1 MTDFNLYINNSVTAQ
16 SNNPDI
22 IKRDANGNVVLYS
35 GQSDNQK
42 LLIETVKEQ
51 YTKRSVINALD
62 TQFRYFTFP
71 TRQVVEE
78 IVPNVDFG
86 LGSDDIAFARYI
98 PGTSYALPQVTA
110 AGPSG
115 IDFSVAEVGLQP
127 RENQYYITQQVAD
140 LNIPLRFRLRLAV
153 ENRGQISRSFYTA
166 FARTQPDGE
175 LIRNYTPGYV
185 NGDPDTTYFPTT
197 DILPGEQDSLDVDI
211 EIPRSEYDRG
221 TTFQVSVRADGS
233 GDELFVIPG
242 ASYWVISDATQNTDL
257 YGELNA

>member
-98 PGTSYALPQVTA
+98 PATSYSIPANSPI
-110 AGPSG
+110 GPSG
-115 IDFSVAEVGLQP
+115 IEFSISEVGLQP
-127 RENQYYITQQVAD
+127 QENKYYITQPVAD
-140 LNIPLRFRLRLAV
+140 LNVPLRFRLRLSV
-153 ENRGQISRSFYTA
+153 EHRGVGTRALYVA

-185 NGDPDTTYFPTT
+185 TNNPQSFFIESN
-197 DILPGEQDSLDVDI
+197 ILPGTTRALEVDI
-211 EIPRSEYDRG
+211 IIPRSEYDRG
-221 TTFQVSVRADGS
+221 TTFQVAAAADGA
-233 GDELFVIPG
+233 GTDLFVVPG

>member
-98 PGTSYALPQVTA
+98 PGTSYALPISTA
-110 AGPSG
+110 ASPSG

-127 RENQYYITQQVAD
+127 KENKYYITQQVAD

-153 ENRGQISRSFYTA
+153 ENRGQASRNFYTA

-185 NGDPDTTYFPTT
+185 NGDPFLYFPTT
-197 DILPGEQDSLDVDI
+197 NILPGEQESLDIDI
-211 EIPRSEYDRG
+211 EITRSEYDRG
-221 TTFQVSVRADGS
+221 TTFQVSVYHAGDGN
-233 GDELFVIPG
+233 ELFVIPE